1 MNDFGADSDDS
12 EKYLSGVE
20 RGQSENNF
28 DAQGD
33 QNGSLTDG

>member
-1 MNDFGADSDDS
+1 MTLARTVTTVK
-12 EKYLSGVE
+12 KYLSGVE